1 MCGIAG
7 CLALALEADPDQ
19 AWLARA
25 LDRICH
31 RGPDDDGVYTD
42 PDVALG
48 FRRLSILDL
57 SLAGHQPMRSADG
70 RFWMVFNG
78 EIYNYLELGA
88 ELRDQGVVLRSTGD
102 AEVLLE
108 AYALVGK
115 DVVHRLRGMYA
126 FAIWDT
132 WTRELFCA
140 RDPFGIKPFYYR
152 IDRGP
157 GPAPGGQAGPG
168 DRASHGNQIGPHDQ
182 TGPGDRADPGN
193 QAGFGNQAGPGD
205 QAAAG
210 FPIGLPG
217 GGSPEAAPAPP
228 AARGGRHAAPAASEP
243 DLGDQASSNG
253 GEPDWFTPTARPA
266 RRPGRHAAGGAGGP
280 GVLHDEGMAGDPSA
294 AAAPARATGEPPG
307 TVDLRL
313 RFSSERKAL
322 AEPGELAALDS
333 GALRRYLA
341 FQYVPAPDTMT
352 PPIRVLPPGHA
363 MIARPGR
370 PVDVYRYWRA
380 DLRPARTAS
389 ESTPRTILAAMRD
402 SVAVHLRSHAP
413 LGAFLSGGI
422 DSAAICALAAEHR
435 PDLLTFTVGF
445 EREGYSEID
454 RAQETAAAIGVQ
466 SIPYVITR
474 EEFFRHLPQ
483 IIWHLDDPMADAAAV
498 PLWFVAREAAKQV
511 KVVLSGEGS
520 DELFGGYAIYH
531 QPGVVRAGERLP
543 DWGRAPIKK
552 AASMIPA
559 GVKGRGFLERTS
571 TPLRHRYIGNA
582 RVFTEG
588 EVARIA
594 AQPGTASPWDVTGPI
609 YDQAEHAGL
618 DDVSTMQLVD
628 INTWLAGDILVKADR
643 MTMAHSL
650 ELRVPFLDAE
660 VLKVASRLARAEKIG
675 AGTTKLALR
684 SAMSEVLPKAAAE
697 RAKLGFP
704 VPIGHWLTGDSY
716 EFADQVLR
724 QAQTDEWIDRKEAL
738 RLLEALR
745 AGEPGV
751 EWRHVWVLIVFSLWH
766 QIFVE
771 RAYDPVA
778 LGWERAARVPR

>member
-1 MCGIAG
+1 
-7 CLALALEADPDQ
+7 
-19 AWLARA
+19 
-25 LDRICH
+25 
-31 RGPDDDGVYTD
+31 
-42 PDVALG
+42 
-48 FRRLSILDL
+48 
-57 SLAGHQPMRSADG
+57 MRSADG

-78 EIYNYLELGA
+78 EIYNYVELGA
-88 ELRDQGVVLRSTGD
+88 ELRDQGVMLRSTGD

-140 RDPFGIKPFYYR
+140 RDPFGIKPFYYC

-157 GPAPGGQAGPG
+157 GPAPGGRAGPGNRVGPNERAGPGDQAGFRDQAGPRDRVDRNEQAGPGDQAGFRNQAGPG
-168 DRASHGNQIGPHDQ
+168 DRAAF
-182 TGPGDRADPGN
+182 R
-193 QAGFGNQAGPGD
+193 NQAGPAG

-210 FPIGLPG
+210 FPAGLPG
-217 GGSPEAAPAPP
+217 GGPPEAAPAPP
-228 AARGGRHAAPAASEP
+228 PARGGRHAAPATSEP

-253 GEPDWFTPTARPA
+253 GEPDWFAAGARPA
-266 RRPGRHAAGGAGGP
+266 RRPGRHAAGGP
-280 GVLHDEGMAGDPSA
+280 GVLPDRGTAGDPSG
-294 AAAPARATGEPPG
+294 AAAPARAAGEPPG

-389 ESTPRTILAAMRD
+389 DSTARTILAAMRD

-454 RAQETAAAIGVQ
+454 RAQDTAAAIGVQ

-543 DWGRAPIKK
+543 EWGRAPIKK
-552 AASMIPA
+552 AASMLPP
-559 GVKGRGFLERTS
+559 GKKGRGFLERTS

-582 RVFTEG
+582 RVFTDD
-588 EVARIA
+588 EVARVA
-594 AQPGTASPWDVTGPI
+594 VRPGTASPWDVTNPV

-650 ELRVPFLDAE
+650 ELRVPFLDVE
-660 VLKVASRLARAEKIG
+660 VLKVASRLARGEKIG

-704 VPIGHWLTGDSY
+704 VPIGHWLKGDSY

-724 QAQTDEWIDRKEAL
+724 QAQTGEWIDRKEAL

-745 AGEPGV
+745 SGEPGV